1 MRKGG
6 YKIISLKS
14 STLYEDI
21 ESNYYKPLLLTDIVI
36 DGVDKHDLFVNVEV
50 WDGNYIIDAYDRTIS
65 ITPENQVTMTEGGK
79 HLYVHN
85 ITMHRND
92 NQAYAVQILVLNA
105 DPREYNTFDL
115 VNQNISGET
124 YGTIASGVDS
134 QGDGYVVF
142 SINRIDDNT
151 MYTWHN
157 YIGDDSEV
165 IDYMDW
171 RKTSTNIVFKDTVTK
186 VF

>member
-50 WDGNYIIDAYDRTIS
+50 WDGNYIIDAYDRTIA

-79 HLYVHN
+79 HLYKHL
-85 ITMHRND
+85 ITIS
-92 NQAYAVQILVLNA
+92 YS
-105 DPREYNTFDL
+105 
-115 VNQNISGET
+115 NQNDENQYVYLTMYLNTKEEINTKNKLKTYLARYGEYSVTGTVNYLEALTISGET
-124 YGTIASGVDS
+124 LPTTV
-134 QGDGYVVF
+134 GYS
-142 SINRIDDNT
+142 SINNDIYISTINDENT
-151 MYTWHN
+151 IEYSGFT
-157 YIGDDSEV
+157 IRD
-165 IDYMDW
+165 
-171 RKTSTNIVFKDTVTK
+171 K
-186 VF
+186 VNQIF